1 MTIITD
7 EEFGEIVV
15 KKRSLAKTVSLKI
28 APDGRIQITIP
39 PYAPLL
45 AAKALI
51 KTSRKQIRELVSQY
65 REKLSYTENR
75 QIGKSHNLLI
85 QTTAKPSSVKIVG
98 TQILAEIN
106 EAESVESAANQ
117 QLIRSKILTALRKE
131 AKSYLPRRLSFL
143 AKEHG
148 FSFARSKITHSS
160 SRWGSCSSSGTISLN
175 IGMMNLP
182 FELID
187 YVIIHELCHTK
198 HMNHSTAF
206 WNEVSKFD
214 PHYKIHRNELK
225 KYSPYI

>member
-28 APDGRIQITIP
+28 APDGRIQITMP

-45 AAKALI
+45 AAKTLI
-51 KTSRKQIRELVSQY
+51 KTSRKQIRELASQY
-65 REKLSYTENR
+65 REKLSYTENQ

-85 QTTAKPSSVKIVG
+85 QTTTKPSSVKIVG

-106 EAESVESAANQ
+106 EAESVESVTNQ
-117 QLIRSKILTALRKE
+117 QLIRSKILVALRKE

-143 AKEHG
+143 AEEHG

-187 YVIIHELCHTK
+187 YVIIHELCHTR
-198 HMNHSTAF
+198 HMNHSTKF
-206 WNEVSKFD
+206 WDEVAKFD
-214 PHYKIHRNELK
+214 PHYKTRRNELK

>member
-28 APDGRIQITIP
+28 APDGRIQITMP
-39 PYAPLL
+39 PYAPML

-65 REKLSYTENR
+65 REKLSYTKNQ

-85 QTTAKPSSVKIVG
+85 QTTTKPSSVKIVG

-106 EAESVESAANQ
+106 EAESVESATNQ
-117 QLIRSKILTALRKE
+117 QLIRSKILAALRKE

-143 AKEHG
+143 AEEHG

-187 YVIIHELCHTK
+187 YVIIHELCHTR
-198 HMNHSTAF
+198 HMNHSTKF
-206 WNEVSKFD
+206 WDEVVKFD
-214 PHYKIHRNELK
+214 PHYKMHRNELK

>member
-28 APDGRIQITIP
+28 APDGRIQITMP

-65 REKLSYTENR
+65 REKLSYTKNQ
-75 QIGKSHNLLI
+75 QIGKSHHLLI
-85 QTTAKPSSVKIVG
+85 QTTAKHSSVKIVG

-106 EAESVESAANQ
+106 EAESVESATNQ
-117 QLIRSKILTALRKE
+117 QLIRSKILAALRKE

-143 AKEHG
+143 AEEHG

-187 YVIIHELCHTK
+187 YVIIHELCHTR
-198 HMNHSTAF
+198 HMNHSTKF
-206 WNEVSKFD
+206 WDEVSKFD

>member
-7 EEFGEIVV
+7 EEFGEIDV

>member
-28 APDGRIQITIP
+28 APDGRIQITMP

-51 KTSRKQIRELVSQY
+51 KTSRKQIRELASQY
-65 REKLSYTENR
+65 REKLSYTENQ
-75 QIGKSHNLLI
+75 QIGKSHHLLI
-85 QTTAKPSSVKIVG
+85 QKTAKPSSVKIVG
-98 TQILAEIN
+98 TQILVEIN

-117 QLIRSKILTALRKE
+117 QLIRSKILIALRKE

-143 AKEHG
+143 AEEHG

-187 YVIIHELCHTK
+187 YVIIHELCHTR
-198 HMNHSTAF
+198 HMNHSTKF
-206 WNEVSKFD
+206 WDEVAKFD
-214 PHYKIHRNELK
+214 PYYKIHRNELK

>member
-28 APDGRIQITIP
+28 APDGRIQITMP

-117 QLIRSKILTALRKE
+117 QLIRSKILAALRKE

-148 FSFARSKITHSS
+148 FSFARSKMTHSS

-187 YVIIHELCHTK
+187 YVIIHELCHTR
-198 HMNHSTAF
+198 HMNHSMKF
-206 WNEVSKFD
+206 WDEVAKFD
-214 PHYKIHRNELK
+214 PHYKMHRNELK